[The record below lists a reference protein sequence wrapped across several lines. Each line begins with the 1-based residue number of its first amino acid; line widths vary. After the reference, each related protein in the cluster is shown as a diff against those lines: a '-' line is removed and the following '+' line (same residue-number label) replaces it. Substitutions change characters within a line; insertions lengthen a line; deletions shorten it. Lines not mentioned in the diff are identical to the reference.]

1 MTDTTQPS
9 QEPNGKP
16 PEEANGDAADE
27 HRQDTFAVLFQQ
39 LADQFGKAC
48 EDGNIGTAVFILE
61 HPDAK
66 QPPAVF
72 VRGHILEAASITAD
86 FLRSVKAKI
95 YRSLDTEPR

>member
-9 QEPNGKP
+9 QEQNRKT
-16 PEEANGDAADE
+16 PEDANGDTAGQC
-27 HRQDTFAVLFQQ
+27 RQDTFDVLFQQ

-48 EDGNIGTAVFILE
+48 AEHNINTAIFILE
-61 HPDAK
+61 HPNEK

-86 FLRSVKAKI
+86 FLRRAKSQI
-95 YRSLDTEPR
+95 FKMLDTEPR